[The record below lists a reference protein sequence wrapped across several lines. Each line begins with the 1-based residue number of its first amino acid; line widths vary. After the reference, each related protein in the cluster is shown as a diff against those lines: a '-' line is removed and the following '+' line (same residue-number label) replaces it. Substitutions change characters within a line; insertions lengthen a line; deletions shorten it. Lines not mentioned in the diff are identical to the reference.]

1 MSELLGMSFD
11 SAASP
16 AVHIR
21 GWAGEESPGPPPT
34 GWGVAWYPDGEEGA
48 VVVKDPFPT
57 GDTALSRVLRDWERF
72 RGGVFLFHIRGAA
85 KRARQENT
93 HPFCRSYG
101 GHDWLFAHNGELDA
115 DRLRA
120 MSEGPEA
127 VYEPVGRTDSERALC
142 WLLNTIRAAG
152 MRRLGDIGWPQL
164 HRWMRELDALG
175 TLNAIITDGHDLA
188 AYRDEAGFNSLHFT
202 RIAPPHRTTN
212 LRNNVVEIDFGDPL
226 DINRT
231 MVLVATTPAEGAVWS
246 PVERGEL
253 LVARNGAIVYRS
265 SLSTATVDRPASR
278 DRAIMGADPALDR
291 PPLATGVLESP
302 ETPLDTMVE
311 GRILSDTAGAF
322 APAVHSGQRRSSS
335 ERVLHVVHETE
346 YRYRESVERS
356 THLLRLQ
363 PVHDLTQELLEHQL
377 ETSST
382 GELVEYEDVFGNR
395 TKRMR
400 IRRPYSTFRL
410 VARSRVRVRRPRPV
424 APQAR
429 ATSLPL
435 VWMPWQRQMMQ
446 SYLLPPELPETQL
459 RELSEFAMSF
469 AERQD
474 YDLLETLADMNE
486 TIRRD
491 FLYETES
498 TTLETTPFEVYVAR
512 RGVCQ
517 DFANLFICLSRL
529 LGIPARYR
537 VGYIYTGGN
546 DANKIQSDRS
556 HAWVEVYVPWTGWLG
571 YDPTNGC
578 LAELDHVRVAAGRN
592 FRDATPTSGT
602 IYKGGNG
609 ETLSVRVHVSVE
621 SDEAAG
627 G

>member
-48 VVVKDPFPT
+48 VVVKDPIPT

-101 GHDWLFAHNGELDA
+101 GHDWLFAHNGQLDA
-115 DRLRA
+115 DRLHA
-120 MSEGPEA
+120 MAESPDT
-127 VYEPVGRTDSERALC
+127 VFEPVGRTDSERALC
-142 WLLNTIRAAG
+142 WLLNTIRTAG
-152 MRRLGDIGWPQL
+152 MRRLRDIGWPQL
-164 HRWMRELDALG
+164 HAWMRELDALG

-212 LRNNVVEIDFGDPL
+212 LRNNVLEIDFGDPL

-246 PVERGEL
+246 PVGRGEL
-253 LVARNGAIVYRS
+253 LVARNGTIVYRS
-265 SLSTATVDRPASR
+265 HEAASTIS
-278 DRAIMGADPALDR
+278 
-291 PPLATGVLESP
+291 
-302 ETPLDTMVE
+302 
-311 GRILSDTAGAF
+311 
-322 APAVHSGQRRSSS
+322 APAVHSGQGRSSP
-335 ERVLHVVHETE
+335 ERVLQIVHETE
-346 YRYRESVERS
+346 YRYSEPVERS
-356 THLLRLQ
+356 THLVRLQ
-363 PVHDLTQELLEHQL
+363 PVHDLAQDLLEHHI
-377 ETSST
+377 EISST
-382 GELVEYEDVFGNR
+382 GELVEYEDVFGNQ

-424 APQAR
+424 SAQAR

-446 SYLLPPELPETQL
+446 TYLLPPELAETHL

-474 YDLLETLADMNE
+474 FDLIETLADMNE

-491 FLYETES
+491 FTYETAS
-498 TTLETTPFEVYVAR
+498 TTLETTPFDVYVAR

-546 DANKIQSDRS
+546 YTNKIQSDAS
-556 HAWVEVYVPWTGWLG
+556 HAWVEVYIPSAGWLG

-609 ETLSVRVHVSVE
+609 ETLIVRVRVSVE
-621 SDEAAG
+621 AG
-627 G
+627 DTADT